1 ESSLNTQPSP
11 PSFPRR
17 RESSAKIKSRESD
30 IPGLTRCSIW
40 TMYFVLIYFGWIPAC
55 AGMTAE
61 LRGKSDENRH
71 GLEKRRRIS
80 KSSKP
85 RLSLKTVFDVL
96 RKLCLLVKP
105 AL

>member
-1 ESSLNTQPSP
+1 M
-11 PSFPRR
+11 
-17 RESSAKIKSRESD
+17 KIPESD
-30 IPGLTRCSIW
+30 IPGLTRGSIW
-40 TMYFVLIYFGWIPAC
+40 MMYFVLIYFGWIPAC
-55 AGMTAE
+55 AGMTGV
-61 LRGKSDENRH
+61 LRDKSDEDRR

-85 RLSLKTVFDVL
+85 RLSLSLKTVYDVL